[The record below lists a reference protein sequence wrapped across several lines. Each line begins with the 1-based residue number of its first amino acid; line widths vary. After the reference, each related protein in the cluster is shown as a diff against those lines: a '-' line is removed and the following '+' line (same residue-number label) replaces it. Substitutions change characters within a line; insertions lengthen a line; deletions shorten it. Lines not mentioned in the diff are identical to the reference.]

1 MRQWEKITDKCM
13 GNLKFRWAN
22 FVSKILWLATKSL
35 PFTNLST
42 LKVFSSYFYANSHTN
57 TVISDTFKIVVRPM
71 EVAKW

>member
-57 TVISDTFKIVVRPM
+57 TVISDTFAHQSRWLPKS
-71 EVAKW
+71 W